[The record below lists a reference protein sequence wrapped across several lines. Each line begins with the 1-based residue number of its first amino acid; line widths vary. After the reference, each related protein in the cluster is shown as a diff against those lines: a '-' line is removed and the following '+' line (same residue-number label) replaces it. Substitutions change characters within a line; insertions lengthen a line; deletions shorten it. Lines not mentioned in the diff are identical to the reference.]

1 MVQLD
6 GKGAVAHRI
15 LISWFIRPFLHD
27 FKIID
32 TMLRLLSTQSFYEL
46 WKYNRSVAY
55 CVIKAKSVFP
65 INITSRCRPINVVR
79 HCRTGIQLWKDG
91 LQPKSDESKEL
102 EEIDLDKWKTVM
114 RSKMVEKANDINQ
127 GEEASDDE
135 ENLQATEVDLK
146 GTTLLEATREL
157 VAMWRYAGKLVPQ
170 EMTDEEIRVLAE
182 LSTKS
187 SKKKYLK
194 YLAIKEGHKRNRKE
208 KQQRTKTEKEAAKQ
222 SNEQSICEEEP
233 DQNGAGAKN
242 TFLMQFWNR
251 SLDKLLGWRCAQAMM
266 FDQPLVFDMSYES
279 NMSRREIDNTVSQ
292 LMEVEG
298 WNRRATEPFH
308 LHFCNLQH
316 DGAYMQEFLKR
327 YGAETWSRLFVTCT
341 DQQHIQV
348 FPQEQLVYLTAD
360 SPNVLRTFDHSKV
373 YIIGA
378 LVDRSIQSGLSLAN
392 AKRLKLATARLPLNE
407 FLHWETG
414 AKNLTLDQM
423 IRIMLTLKERGKWEE
438 ALKFVPQRKHD
449 GFTHQYTQKEVIHSK
464 AKGVTKEKGTWL
476 KSGKQMYKN
485 EDQNQFGITSKD
497 RMVGRPGDRGKSALT
512 RLRTSFRSNM
522 EGKNG
527 KNKIW
532 WDDD

>member
-1 MVQLD
+1 
-6 GKGAVAHRI
+6 
-15 LISWFIRPFLHD
+15 
-27 FKIID
+27 
-32 TMLRLLSTQSFYEL
+32 
-46 WKYNRSVAY
+46 
-55 CVIKAKSVFP
+55 
-65 INITSRCRPINVVR
+65 
-79 HCRTGIQLWKDG
+79 
-91 LQPKSDESKEL
+91 
-102 EEIDLDKWKTVM
+102 M
-114 RSKMVEKANDINQ
+114 RSKMVGRAKVVNQ

-135 ENLQATEVDLK
+135 ESLQATEVDLK
-146 GTTLLEATREL
+146 GTTLLEPTREL
-157 VAMWRYAGKLVPQ
+157 VVMWRHAGKLVPQ
-170 EMTDEEIRVLAE
+170 EMTDEEIRTLAE

-194 YLAIKEGHKRNRKE
+194 YLAIREGHKLKRKE
-208 KQQRTKTEKEAAKQ
+208 KQQRTKAEKEAARQ
-222 SNEQSICEEEP
+222 SIEQSICEEET
-233 DQNGAGAKN
+233 DQSAAAARN

-298 WNRRATEPFH
+298 WNRRAAEPFH

-316 DGAYMQEFLKR
+316 DGAYIQEFLKR
-327 YGAETWSRLFVTCT
+327 YGADAWSRLLVTCT

-392 AKRLKLATARLPLNE
+392 AKRLKLATARLPLDQ
-407 FLHWETG
+407 FLHWEMG

-423 IRIMLTLKERGKWEE
+423 IRIMLTLKETGKWKE

-449 GFTHQYTQKEVIHSK
+449 GFNNQQTQKEVINSK
-464 AKGVTKEKGTWL
+464 AKGVTKDREKWFQT
-476 KSGKQMYKN
+476 GKQMLKN

-497 RMVGRPGDRGKSALT
+497 RMVERPGGGGKPALA
-512 RLRTSFRSNM
+512 RLRTSFRSNL
-522 EGKNG
+522 EGNKG
-527 KNKIW
+527 KKKIW
-532 WDDD
+532 WDDE